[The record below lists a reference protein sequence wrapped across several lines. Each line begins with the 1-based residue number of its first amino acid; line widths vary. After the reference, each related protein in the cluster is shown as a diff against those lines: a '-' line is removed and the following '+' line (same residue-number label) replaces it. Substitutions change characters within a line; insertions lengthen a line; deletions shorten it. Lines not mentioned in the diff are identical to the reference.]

1 MKGVQYVEKL
11 LLGYF
16 RQVRRKVNLND
27 QFLVEL
33 PSRPSCGLLWLVRK
47 RDD

>member
-1 MKGVQYVEKL
+1 MNFMKGVQYVEKL

-27 QFLVEL
+27 QF
-33 PSRPSCGLLWLVRK
+33 
-47 RDD
+47 